1 MTIEEWVESRH
12 PYDRFLQD
20 NLEEIIKKAISMLD
34 RKPLRDPELNTC
46 VRNTLCG
53 KIDYIFTN
61 KGNPIPP
68 MMYVDDLIYKAERR
82 LINEKYGK
90 HATKMMQYFMKK
102 LLKGV
107 KGSMIDIKAD
117 EEKFNYRNR
126 AKEVTVELLNRF
138 DGPDDANEN
147 AEEIAKFLS
156 YIVHELST
164 YNVNV
169 PVVIRYQKSTAL
181 YNKERDE
188 VIFQKSSGGGS
199 VQKTREVPRRK
210 KHLFTKKW

>member
-1 MTIEEWVESRH
+1 
-12 PYDRFLQD
+12 
-20 NLEEIIKKAISMLD
+20 
-34 RKPLRDPELNTC
+34 
-46 VRNTLCG
+46 
-53 KIDYIFTN
+53 
-61 KGNPIPP
+61 
-68 MMYVDDLIYKAERR
+68 
-82 LINEKYGK
+82 
-90 HATKMMQYFMKK
+90 
-102 LLKGV
+102 
-107 KGSMIDIKAD
+107 MIDIKAD

-169 PVVIRYQKSTAL
+169 PVSISYQKSTAL

-188 VIFQKSSGGGS
+188 VIFQKSSGNGS
-199 VQKTREVPRRK
+199 TQKTREVPRRK
-210 KHLFTKKW
+210 KHLFTKKWQHEKETDMCIGFLFYHSIHFAIIKEDIIR

>member
-1 MTIEEWVESRH
+1 MTIEKWVESRH

-20 NLEEIIKKAISMLD
+20 NLEEIIKEAINMLD
-34 RKPLRDPELNTC
+34 RKPLRDPKLNTC
-46 VRNTLCG
+46 VHNTLCG
-53 KIDYIFTN
+53 DINYIFIH
-61 KGNPIPP
+61 KGNPIPT
-68 MMYVDDLIYKAERR
+68 MMYVDQLIYKAEHQ

-90 HATKMMQYFMKK
+90 RAIKMMRYFMKK
-102 LLKGV
+102 LSKGV

-169 PVVIRYQKSTAL
+169 PVIIRYQKSTAL

-188 VIFQKSSGGGS
+188 VIFQKSSGDGS
-199 VQKTREVPRRK
+199 TQKTREVGRCK
-210 KHLFTKKW
+210 KHPFTRKW

>member
-20 NLEEIIKKAISMLD
+20 NLEEIIKEAISMLD

-61 KGNPIPP
+61 KGNPIPL
-68 MMYVDDLIYKAERR
+68 MMYVDDLIYKAEHR

-126 AKEVTVELLNRF
+126 AKEVTVELLKRF

-169 PVVIRYQKSTAL
+169 PVSISYQKSTAL

-188 VIFQKSSGGGS
+188 VIFQKSSGDGS
-199 VQKTREVPRRK
+199 TQKTREVPRRK